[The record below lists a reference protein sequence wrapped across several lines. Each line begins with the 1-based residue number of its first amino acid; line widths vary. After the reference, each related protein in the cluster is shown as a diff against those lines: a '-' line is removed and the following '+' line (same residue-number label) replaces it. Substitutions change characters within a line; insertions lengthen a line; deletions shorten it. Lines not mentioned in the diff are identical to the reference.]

1 MEALHITFEA
11 FTATFKVP
19 FINTGTGTV
28 ISAPVPSYSN
38 IVGLISCCAGRYIDK
53 DETLIGFKY
62 MYSGKGRDIETTR
75 RLELDN
81 KGRLKRNPKLSIATR
96 EFHVNPR
103 LDLYLSNTEFERY
116 FKSPIGV
123 PTLGRSQ
130 DIAWITNIE
139 RVEIEKVPG
148 GRIKPTLI
156 PFPCTQIGGR
166 LIRYCDYYI
175 NDATGYLRQPDAMIL
190 YQVVPETEDGVYITR
205 DNLYRLDNTDEV
217 IYMHALGDKR

>member
-1 MEALHITFEA
+1 VEALHVTFEA
-11 FTATFKVP
+11 YTATFKVP
-19 FINTGTGTV
+19 FINTGTA
-28 ISAPVPSYSN
+28 ISAPVPSYST

-62 MYSGKGRDIETTR
+62 TYKGKGRDLETTR
-75 RLELDN
+75 RLEMDQ
-81 KGRLKRNPKLSIATR
+81 KGRLKKNPELGIATR

-103 LDLYLSNTEFERY
+103 LDLYLSNIEFERY

-139 RVEIEKVPG
+139 RVAMEKVSA

-156 PFPCTQIGGR
+156 PFPCAQIGGR

-175 NDATGYLRQPDAMIL
+175 NDMTGYLRQPDEMIL
-190 YQVVPETEDGVYITR
+190 YQVVPETVDGVYITR
-205 DNLYRLDNTDEV
+205 DNLYKLGDSDEV